1 MPRRREFP
9 LPDIA
14 FEDDLCMSETALV
27 PTELRLHDREIR
39 LAQIDSVLIGARI
52 YFGAKL
58 VLPHLRIN
66 VAENVLDRAGNIGTD
81 KTLQGPRLRLKKT
94 GGGQGQLRSLGRLSL
109 VPRDGHSPLWFGP
122 TRSCH
127 SWWRTRLRSRWRAV
141 QLPQLLENK
150 KRVYGNTCCTVEL
163 AMNVPYCSKGVVQT
177 DPGWKA
183 MKFLYLLRHAKS
195 SWEDPDLNDHDRPL
209 SKRGRQAAKL
219 MAAYLRQSKIA
230 PDLVICS
237 TATRAQQTLEP
248 IAKAKKP
255 PKVILE
261 REIYGGTQQALWDQ
275 LWNLPKSAKS
285 VLLIGH
291 NPALHDLAQELA
303 QADSNKLLPSAGE
316 KFPTGAMASFRF
328 DGAWKTL
335 EPHGAVLTSFIT
347 PKAIA
352 DIDTLTSG
360 QQEA

>member
-1 MPRRREFP
+1 
-9 LPDIA
+9 
-14 FEDDLCMSETALV
+14 
-27 PTELRLHDREIR
+27 
-39 LAQIDSVLIGARI
+39 
-52 YFGAKL
+52 
-58 VLPHLRIN
+58 
-66 VAENVLDRAGNIGTD
+66 
-81 KTLQGPRLRLKKT
+81 
-94 GGGQGQLRSLGRLSL
+94 
-109 VPRDGHSPLWFGP
+109 
-122 TRSCH
+122 
-127 SWWRTRLRSRWRAV
+127 
-141 QLPQLLENK
+141 LPQLLENK

-352 DIDTLTSG
+352 DIGTLTSG